1 MAEKNVYE
9 QLTDLQNQL
18 AEMQSKPRTVQD
30 LIAENDPKIIEFV
43 KNARRVWRY
52 SGDTSELKRENKR
65 RRRKFIIGFFVLTIL
80 LIVPFFFITQPFGWI
95 LPIFSSTVCI
105 GQGIYQVLIFKHREY
120 EVPYDQIPSLGRYAE
135 LDDNEIVGTT
145 KDRFWVVILRISL
158 CLIFI
163 AIAIEMILFCNEILK
178 LWGIFLSAFGP
189 LLYFLFQH
197 TQYYGYD
204 LHFVNDE
211 MDIEYSLLKDFMK
224 RNKIK

>member
-30 LIAENDPKIIEFV
+30 LIDENDPKIIEFV

-105 GQGIYQVLIFKHREY
+105 GQGIYQALIFKHREY
-120 EVPYDQIPSLGRYAE
+120 ELQYSQIPSFWKYAE
-135 LDDNEIVGTT
+135 LDDNDIVCAT
-145 KDRFWVVILRISL
+145 KDKWWVIALRIVL
-158 CLIFI
+158 WLIPIALGAEMLIFLEGLWKI
-163 AIAIEMILFCNEILK
+163 AGYVMIILCSA
-178 LWGIFLSAFGP
+178 LWLPFKDNTI
-189 LLYFLFQH
+189 
-197 TQYYGYD
+197 YGYQ
-204 LHFVNDE
+204 LHFVDDKN
-211 MDIEYSLLKDFMK
+211 DIEYHLLKDFMK
-224 RNKIK
+224 RNNLQ

>member
-9 QLTDLQNQL
+9 QLADLQNQL

-30 LIAENDPKIIEFV
+30 LIAEDDSKIIEFI

-95 LPIFSSTVCI
+95 LPIFSITVCI
-105 GQGIYQVLIFKHREY
+105 GQGIYQALIFKHREY

-135 LDDNEIVGTT
+135 LDDNDIVCAT
-145 KDRFWVVILRISL
+145 KDKWWVIALGIVLWLMPIALGAEM
-158 CLIFI
+158 LIFLEGLWKI
-163 AIAIEMILFCNEILK
+163 AGYVMIILCSV
-178 LWGIFLSAFGP
+178 LWLPFKDNTI
-189 LLYFLFQH
+189 
-197 TQYYGYD
+197 YGYQ
-204 LHFVNDE
+204 LHFVDDKN
-211 MDIEYSLLKDFMK
+211 DIEYHLLKDFMK
-224 RNKIK
+224 RNKLK